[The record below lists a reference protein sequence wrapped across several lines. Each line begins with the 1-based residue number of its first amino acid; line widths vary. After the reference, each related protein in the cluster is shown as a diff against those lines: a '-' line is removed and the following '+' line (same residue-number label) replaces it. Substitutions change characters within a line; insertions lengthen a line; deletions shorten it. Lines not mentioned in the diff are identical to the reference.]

1 MIKEDWEGDDI
12 RIRTID
18 DEDEGREEEEEEGKR
33 VMANTGGG
41 RVWTARL

>member
-18 DEDEGREEEEEEGKR
+18 EEGEEEGKR